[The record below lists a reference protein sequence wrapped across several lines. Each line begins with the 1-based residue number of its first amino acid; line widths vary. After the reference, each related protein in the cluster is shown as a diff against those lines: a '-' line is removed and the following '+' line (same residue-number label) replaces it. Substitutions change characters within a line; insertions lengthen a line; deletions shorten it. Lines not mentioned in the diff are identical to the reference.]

1 MKLLIY
7 EHVSGGGCADEAI
20 PSSVLS
26 EGFGMLKTLISD
38 FKAAGHS
45 VTTTLDARIAK
56 LNPPINADCAVPV
69 FSSREAQANIQKIS
83 EKADAAYIISPE
95 TDGLLQSLVEI
106 VDQTGVASL
115 NCSAGAIEKVSNKA
129 VFYDF
134 VKKMGLRVPETM
146 TFSVA
151 DDLEEI
157 KRAVRGSFPLIFKP
171 ANGVSCCGLSLVRN
185 EDHVAGAVCKIK
197 KDTSSNQFVVQEL
210 IAGAAASVSLVSTGG
225 EALAISLNQQ
235 DVTIGTPES
244 FSGYSGGVV
253 PFDHPLRAEA
263 FEAAEKIV
271 KSFRDLRGYVGVDF
285 VLTEDEAVAI
295 EVNPRLTTSYVG
307 LRSVASFNLAQAIV
321 NAVLKHKLP
330 THIQS
335 SGYACFSKVV
345 TPNPP
350 MEILQRAYE
359 MDEVVS
365 PPFPVSET
373 SAASA
378 LIAAHGA
385 TSREASSRFREAKKR
400 VLNIISRG
408 K

>member
-1 MKLLIY
+1 LRLLVY

-26 EGFGMLKTLISD
+26 EGFGMLRTLISD

-56 LNPPINADCAVPV
+56 LNPPIDANCVVPV
-69 FSSREAQANIQKIS
+69 FSSREAQANLRKIS
-83 EKADAAYIISPE
+83 EQTDAAYVIAPE
-95 TDGLLQSLVEI
+95 TDDVLRSLVEI
-106 VDQTGVASL
+106 VDQTGAASL
-115 NCSAGAIEKVSNKA
+115 NCSASAIEKVSNKA

-146 TFSVA
+146 PFSVA

-157 KRAVRGSFPLIFKP
+157 KKTVRGIYPLIFKP
-171 ANGVSCCGLSLVRN
+171 ANGVSGCGLSVVRN
-185 EDHVAGAVCKIK
+185 EEHVAGAVGKIIK
-197 KDTSSNQFVVQEL
+197 ETSSKQFVAQEL
-210 IAGAAASVSLVSTGG
+210 IKGAAASVSLFSTGID
-225 EALAISLNQQ
+225 AVSISLNRQ
-235 DVTIGTPES
+235 DVTIETPEAS
-244 FSGYSGGVV
+244 STYIGGSI

-263 FEAAEKIV
+263 FAVAERIV
-271 KSFRDLRGYVGVDF
+271 KSFRDLRGYVGVDL
-285 VLTEDEAVAI
+285 VLTDDEAVAI

-307 LRSVASFNLAQAIV
+307 LRSVANFNLAQATV
-321 NAVLKHKLP
+321 NAVLKHELP
-330 THIQS
+330 TQIQS
-335 SGYACFSKVV
+335 CGYACFSKLE

-350 MEILQRAYE
+350 IDALQKTYR
-359 MDEVVS
+359 MNEVVS

-373 SAASA
+373 NAAST

-385 TSREASSRFREAKKR
+385 TSEEAEARFREAKKR
-400 VLNIISRG
+400 ILNTINRG

>member
-26 EGFGMLKTLISD
+26 EGFGMLRTLISD

-56 LNPPINADCAVPV
+56 LNPPINADCVVPV

-83 EKADAAYIISPE
+83 EQADAAYIIAPE

-106 VDQTGVASL
+106 VDQTGVPSL

-134 VKKMGLRVPETM
+134 VKKMGLRAPETM

-151 DDLEEI
+151 DDQKEI
-157 KRAVRGSFPLIFKP
+157 MKAVRGSFPLIFKP
-171 ANGVSCCGLSLVRN
+171 ANGVSCCGLSIARN
-185 EDHVAGAVCKIK
+185 EDHVTGAINKIK
-197 KDTSSNQFVVQEL
+197 KETSSKQFVAQEL
-210 IAGAAASVSLVSTGG
+210 IRGAAASVSLVSTGND
-225 EALAISLNQQ
+225 AVSISLNQQ
-235 DVTIGTPES
+235 DVTIETPES

-253 PFDHPLRAEA
+253 PFDHPLTAEA
-263 FEAAEKIV
+263 FEVAEKIA

-307 LRSVASFNLAQAIV
+307 LRSVASFNVAQAIV
-321 NAVLKHKLP
+321 NAVLKHELP
-330 THIQS
+330 RHIQS
-335 SGYACFSKVV
+335 CGYACFSKIMMS
-345 TPNPP
+345 NPP
-350 MEILQRAYE
+350 IEALQRTYGME
-359 MDEVVS
+359 EVVS

-385 TSREASSRFREAKKR
+385 TTEEAESRFREAKKL
-400 VLNIISRG
+400 VLNITSRG